1 MLLAQTILINVSSA
15 SCCGAAGGGWVG
27 RQVVV
32 RKEIAIWLH
41 QRPSASEAIQ
51 YRVFVFTTADRVGID
66 GSLIILLNPGLI
78 VGEIYTSD
86 NRVSLFMVFNG
97 KSKQVLL
104 KVKKFF
110 KINQIN

>member
-1 MLLAQTILINVSSA
+1 M
-15 SCCGAAGGGWVG
+15 
-27 RQVVV
+27 
-32 RKEIAIWLH
+32 
-41 QRPSASEAIQ
+41 
-51 YRVFVFTTADRVGID
+51 GID

-104 KVKKFF
+104 KVKKFL